1 MGRADVQ
8 SPGGG
13 APRGQQPA
21 ARPAPA
27 PAAAPVPPAT
37 APAEGGGWPR
47 RALLV
52 SSSGGH
58 LVQLMKLRDWWGA
71 RERRW
76 VTFPGEDSA
85 SLLAGERQ
93 LTAFHPTTRNIPNAL
108 RNLLLAVRTLRSYR
122 PDVVVSTGAGVAV
135 PFFLV
140 ARLLGIRTVYLEVY
154 DRIDLPTMSG
164 RLCYPLADLF
174 LLQWPE
180 QQRFY
185 RRGIVIG
192 SVF

>member
-1 MGRADVQ
+1 MARADVQ
-8 SPGGG
+8 RPRRGTPGPVRLSSG
-13 APRGQQPA
+13 PVPMSTPA
-21 ARPAPA
+21 IVAPA
-27 PAAAPVPPAT
+27 SSA
-37 APAEGGGWPR
+37 WPG

-52 SSSGGH
+52 CSSGGH
-58 LVQLMKLRDWWGA
+58 LVQLMKLRTWWGD
-71 RERRW
+71 RDRRW

-85 SLLAGERQ
+85 SLLAGEQQ
-93 LTAFHPTTRNIPNAL
+93 LEAFHPTTRNLPNAL
-108 RNLLLAVRTLRSYR
+108 RNLRLAVRTLRAYR

-154 DRIDLPTMSG
+154 DRIDLPTVSG

-185 RRGIVIG
+185 RRGVVIG